1 MPHVVVQALSHLAP
15 TGLTESV
22 IYKGTESCPFIKWNK
37 LWRLTSST
45 VGQSL
50 YEPCSQAMVP
60 KPHVPFPTVSPKA
73 W

>member
-1 MPHVVVQALSHLAP
+1 MPHVVVQALISLSTHWVDRECEA
-15 TGLTESV
+15 S
-22 IYKGTESCPFIKWNK
+22 PFIKWNK